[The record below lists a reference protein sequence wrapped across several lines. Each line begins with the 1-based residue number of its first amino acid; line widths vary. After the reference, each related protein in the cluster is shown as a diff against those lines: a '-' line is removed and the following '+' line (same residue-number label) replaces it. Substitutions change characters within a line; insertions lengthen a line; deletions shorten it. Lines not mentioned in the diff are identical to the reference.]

1 LVRRPRVTEREGR
14 GDRRRLLALFRSCS
28 NSMSSGSLAIN
39 RASFSA
45 SSSVSR
51 LSEKRWRPA
60 AAHTHG
66 PAQGHWHRP
75 HGSRRG
81 LAQIAMVE
89 EIGAD
94 ASGEHRCP
102 GAHSL
107 WRPYCDRRHQEKK
120 GPELLLSKS
129 VAFLAN
135 RASQPARLLIHF
147 EDRPAGARG
156 AGSHDAFSW
165 GRLTGTGA
173 AQHKLDLMIGSS

>member
-1 LVRRPRVTEREGR
+1 
-14 GDRRRLLALFRSCS
+14 
-28 NSMSSGSLAIN
+28 MH
-39 RASFSA
+39 RAS
-45 SSSVSR
+45 
-51 LSEKRWRPA
+51 
-60 AAHTHG
+60 
-66 PAQGHWHRP
+66 
-75 HGSRRG
+75 
-81 LAQIAMVE
+81 I
-89 EIGAD
+89 
-94 ASGEHRCP
+94 RCP

-107 WRPYCDRRHQEKK
+107 WRPCCDRRHQEK

-156 AGSHDAFSW
+156 ACSHDAFSW